1 MSFDEA
7 RQTFADEVDELLQQM
22 EEALLVLESAPQ
34 DQETLNS
41 VFRAMHTIKGSAGLF
56 GFDEVVHFTHT
67 VEAELDRVRSGQRPV
82 DSDLIA
88 VLLACRDQVATLVSA
103 ALQEMQVSDEVKAQ
117 GQAIL
122 ARLQP
127 VNHSAAPKP
136 QTQPEA
142 IASAAAQAVPAE
154 PQAALWLLVLDFKAD
169 AFRNGMDPLSF
180 IRYLST
186 LGEIQYLLV
195 DEQAWP
201 SVEAFDPE
209 SCYLKFYLG
218 LYACTQVSVLE
229 EVFEFAEDDCT
240 LDIIPPDTDESVYAQ
255 VLQQAS
261 PELQAQLTELVAQA
275 SAVPEAVMTQK
286 VLEESQEG
294 IREPQA
300 SAHPTPAAK
309 TGASPKSTRENVS
322 IRVDAQR
329 LGYLINLV
337 GELVIASAATKL
349 MVRQHGINEA
359 DEAVATMESLVEE
372 IRDHALQLRMV
383 QIGDTFARFRRVVRD
398 VSKELGKQIDLQ
410 ISGGDTELDKT
421 VVEKINDPLTHL
433 IRNALDHGIEAP
445 EIRRAAGKP
454 EHGSVSL
461 NAFHD
466 SGHIVIQISD
476 DGRGLDTQKIRAKAE
491 RLGLVSADQHLS
503 HQETLRLIFEA
514 GLSTKEEA
522 TNLSGR
528 GVGMDVVRRNIES
541 LRGSVDLESQVGK
554 GTKVSIHL
562 PLTLAI
568 IDGFMVGAGEEA
580 YVLPLA
586 NVAECVE
593 LHQASWHVQDR
604 HYVNLR
610 GEVLPYLSL
619 RDFLQKET
627 GQQQQRRESL
637 VVVRFGRKRAGLIV
651 DALYG
656 ELQTVIK
663 PIGKIFQKV
672 HAISG
677 ATILGNGEI
686 ALILDVQGL
695 IDMAYQEAQQT
706 QGTSGRLYHA

>member
-1 MSFDEA
+1 MQE
-7 RQTFADEVDELLQQM
+7 RLL
-22 EEALLVLESAPQ
+22 
-34 DQETLNS
+34 
-41 VFRAMHTIKGSAGLF
+41 
-56 GFDEVVHFTHT
+56 
-67 VEAELDRVRSGQRPV
+67 
-82 DSDLIA
+82 
-88 VLLACRDQVATLVSA
+88 
-103 ALQEMQVSDEVKAQ
+103 SDEVKAQ

-127 VNHSAAPKP
+127 TGNHLASKSPTQTTEAVTAAP
-136 QTQPEA
+136 QLT
-142 IASAAAQAVPAE
+142 PAE

-201 SVEAFDPE
+201 PAEAFDSE

-240 LDIIPPDTDESVYAQ
+240 LDIIPPYTDEAVYAQ
-255 VLQQAS
+255 VLQHAN
-261 PELQAQLTELVAQA
+261 PDLQAQLTELVTQA
-275 SAVPEAVMTQK
+275 SALPEAVITQT
-286 VLEESQEG
+286 VLEENQETTPK
-294 IREPQA
+294 PQT
-300 SAHPTPAAK
+300 PITPASPPTK
-309 TGASPKSTRENVS
+309 TSSPPKNTRENVS

-454 EHGSVSL
+454 EHGCVSL

-491 RLGLVSADQHLS
+491 RLGLVSTDQHLS

-528 GVGMDVVRRNIES
+528 GVGMDVVKRNIES
-541 LRGSVDLESQVGK
+541 LRGSVDLESEVGK

-593 LHQASWHVQDR
+593 LHQTSWHVQDR

-627 GQQQQRRESL
+627 DRQQQQRRESL

-695 IDMAYQEAQQT
+695 IDLAYQEAQQT